1 MLTAPPHSDFSRAWT
16 HVDAADAGTT
26 DVSPDLPW
34 EWANVEAAVAGTTYV
49 SPDLSDEAVWGSF
62 PDDYWKRVSEAYGR
76 FGGSKMQKYQVAAY
90 RVEERFGSMEA
101 FANAWV
107 RPRFDAWLHDRRLD
121 QRLRPLQPSGCSEMQ
136 LWHKRIAFIKY
147 KYILPEYRPSF
158 RQRDTVFHGTY
169 TCCAARLLH
178 TGQFHCSDPRTPGSD
193 CRWREPCVFT
203 ADTMNNAIGYA
214 WPAPILEDNLYY
226 GIMLELEADTER
238 IMNRHEW
245 ASGRSRHAGE
255 KLFPPDA
262 LIIRNVFLLVN
273 LDLAQGS
280 SKCQE
285 LNPYLEMLPFTVG
298 DSLTPDPLRD
308 STWSTWHNRH
318 S

>member
-1 MLTAPPHSDFSRAWT
+1 MPSIATQTALTARPFSDFCWEWT
-16 HVDAADAGTT
+16 VADAAEAGTT
-26 DVSPDLPW
+26 DVTPAGSSLP
-34 EWANVEAAVAGTTYV
+34 VR
-49 SPDLSDEAVWGSF
+49 DFSDEAVWAPLPSNYF
-62 PDDYWKRVSEAYGR
+62 ERVSEAYGR
-76 FGGSKMQKYQVAAY
+76 WHKTKTQKYDVAAY
-90 RVEERFGSMEA
+90 RVEERFGSMQA
-101 FANAWV
+101 FADAWV
-107 RPRFDAWLHDRRLD
+107 RPRFSAWLRDRHLH
-121 QRLRPLQPSGCSEMQ
+121 QHLEPLQQSGCLEMQ
-136 LWHKRIAFIKY
+136 LGYQRIDFIKY
-147 KYILPEYRPSF
+147 RYMPYAGRPSF
-158 RQRDTVFHGTY
+158 RKPGTVFHGTY
-169 TCCAARLLH
+169 TCCAARLFH
-178 TGQFHCSDPRTPGSD
+178 TGKFHRSDSHTAGSD
-193 CRWREPCVFT
+193 CRWHEPCVFT
-203 ADTMNNAIGYA
+203 ADTMDNAIRYA